1 MQAGEGMAGGGTAP
15 PLKVGDVL
23 LLVGVS
29 ILIGT
34 LFIQE
39 WDQATKINAGD
50 APLEG
55 TSRTFSGDEITIT
68 IQPEN
73 STIVTIEILED
84 GINADGFPIT
94 DDAGPENPLTV
105 NYASSGGKLVWKV
118 TFETEVNADV
128 DVDLDRAYFLNYFPY
143 ILGALITTLG
153 VLKKNA
159 DAAEKD
165 DVLDAIIEDGDSSN

>member
-1 MQAGEGMAGGGTAP
+1 MQAGDGMAGGGTAP

-55 TSRTFSGDEITIT
+55 TSRTFSGDEIKIT

-73 STIVTIEILED
+73 STIVTIEISED
-84 GINADGFPIT
+84 GENVEGYPVSNGV
-94 DDAGPENPLTV
+94 GPENPLTV
-105 NYASSGGKLVWKV
+105 NYESNGGKLVWKV
-118 TFETEVNADV
+118 TFETEVNAEV
-128 DVDLDRAYFLNYFPY
+128 DVDLDRAYFLNYLPY
-143 ILGALITTLG
+143 IIGVLVTILG

-159 DAAEKD
+159 DATVNE

>member
-1 MQAGEGMAGGGTAP
+1 MQVGMGMAGGGTAP

-39 WDQATKINAGD
+39 WDQATKISVGD

-73 STIVTIEILED
+73 STFVTIEILED
-84 GINADGFPIT
+84 GKNAEGYPVSNGV
-94 DDAGPENPLTV
+94 GPESLDGQLSN
-105 NYASSGGKLVWKV
+105 GGKLVWKV
-118 TFETEVNADV
+118 TFETEVNAEI
-128 DVDLDRAYFLNYFPY
+128 DVDLDRAYFLNYLPY
-143 ILGALITTLG
+143 IIGVVITTLG

-159 DAAEKD
+159 DAAVKE